1 MKKCCMLAAAVVVG
15 LGAANAAN
23 AESVLQ
29 FDVNSLTATASGP
42 FGTNFTGTVT
52 LSDDVNSSLTDMLID
67 GTAQNIASGQLADF
81 TGTINI
87 AAGVVTGGS
96 FSITDVN
103 GAVYSATIVNNSGSV
118 GTAVG
123 QTGPFTIDGLTFNGG
138 FANLMGGTDFA
149 GVDVSTWD
157 EAASIRGSFLE
168 FKFGPD
174 ANGID
179 TDADVDIFAVVPL
192 PGPAAMA
199 LAGFGG
205 VAALRR
211 RRA

>member
-1 MKKCCMLAAAVVVG
+1 MKKCCMLAAAVMVG
-15 LGAANAAN
+15 FGAANAN

-29 FDVNSLTATASGP
+29 FDVNSLTAVASGP

-52 LSDDVNSSLTDMLID
+52 LSDDANSTLTDMLID

-81 TGTINI
+81 SGTII
-87 AAGVVTGGS
+87 IMGGTVTGGS

-103 GAVYSATIVNNSGSV
+103 GAVYSATIQALSGNV

-138 FANLMGGTDFA
+138 FSNLMNGTDFA

-157 EAASIRGSFLE
+157 LAASIRGSFLE

-174 ANGID
+174 ANGVD

-205 VAALRR
+205 LATLRR